1 MSDLN
6 WTGLILGVVTFLTI
20 GIFHPI
26 VIKTEYYFG
35 ARPAW
40 IVFLIGGVFAIVA
53 SVMVDNLIG
62 STCLGVV
69 GFSMF
74 WSIGELFEQEKRVQ
88 KGWFPRNPKRT
99 YPFDKEE
106 KK

>member
-1 MSDLN
+1 MADLN
-6 WTGLILGVVTFLTI
+6 FTGIILGVVTFLTI
-20 GIFHPI
+20 GFFHPI

-40 IVFLIGGVFAIVA
+40 IAYLIGGLAAIVG
-53 SVMVDNLIG
+53 SLLVEDLIV
-62 STCLGVV
+62 STSLGVIA
-69 GFSMF
+69 FSLL

-88 KGWFPRNPKRT
+88 RGWFPKNPKRK
-99 YPFDKEE
+99 YPFDEE